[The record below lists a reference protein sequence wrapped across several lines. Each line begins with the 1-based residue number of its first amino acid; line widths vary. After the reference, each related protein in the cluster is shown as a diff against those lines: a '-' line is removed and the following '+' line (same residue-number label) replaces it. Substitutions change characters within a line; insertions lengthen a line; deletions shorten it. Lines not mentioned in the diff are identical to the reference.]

1 MKNKINLKMDFTKY
15 LIPML
20 LCPPLIFLPPRQA
33 LAQFD
38 DEMSDN
44 AGTGDNGSTNFDE
57 RSGFGGRGRPPG
69 TSENSGLDKNKDEN
83 GLLDK
88 NQKNKIAQASLEE
101 INDKNFPELIDSFDY
116 NNAEIT
122 DVIKAISELTGKNFI
137 IDPAVRGKIT
147 IIAPTKITV
156 AEAYRAFLSALAIT
170 GYTIVPSG
178 GFLKVKSSRAAQR
191 DNIETYSGSYF
202 PNSDQMIT
210 RIIHLKHIS
219 AEQVSRELRILN
231 SKDGELSA
239 YPQTNS
245 LILSDYGANIERVM
259 KIINQLDVPGFE
271 EKLVVIPIKY
281 AKSKDIAELINKI
294 VNKDSSSNKS
304 GAGSFSAGVPR
315 FGGSPSGSRTTQGGS
330 GSAYFMVIPDD
341 RTNSL
346 IVVGNTQGID
356 RVRKLISQLDFKIR
370 PEDAGGVYVY
380 YVKFGEAEKIAQT
393 LNGIAK
399 DNKPATGG
407 SSLGGPGGGPAALA
421 QQEVFG
427 GDVKI
432 AADKETNSLIITASK
447 QDYEVVL
454 NLLSKIDRARDQ
466 VFVEAIILE
475 LGLEEKGNYG
485 VGYFKFD
492 KESGGVGRAGFN
504 GIGDITSLLS
514 PAAAVDGALLGFGSK
529 TPVEITTPAGKQ
541 TIPDLVGFLKFLKT
555 VGHTNVL
562 STPQILALN
571 NEEAEIEVGQEVA
584 TSLSTNTGANGITTS
599 TPTFKDATLK
609 LSIKPFISPT
619 SDQIR
624 MKVEQKTGV
633 PVQGSIKD
641 TLSIAK
647 RSIKTNIVVPDGDT
661 AVLGGLVDNQE
672 TESVTKIPVLGDIPI
687 LGWLFKSRTI
697 KKTKVNLLVLLTPK
711 IIRSIKDNADLRDK
725 KLSDR
730 IDFIKQTGG
739 RDPFG
744 KKIDTLPRRVSGKS
758 GANESSTTNPY
769 NADEPIRTAL
779 EEETPASQTSEETAK
794 LESEKKAKQKRLD
807 EKLED
812 KVEQLEEEEF
822 DNTTTNPKDLDDEF
836 ESNENEKVV
845 K

>member
-1 MKNKINLKMDFTKY
+1 MKNIFKY
-15 LIPML
+15 MIPVL
-20 LCPPLIFLPPRQA
+20 LCPCILWS
-33 LAQFD
+33 QFD
-38 DEMSDN
+38 EEFGGGGVQPSPPANDLHPI
-44 AGTGDNGSTNFDE
+44 GGS
-57 RSGFGGRGRPPG
+57 FGGRGNGIPPG
-69 TSENSGLDKNKDEN
+69 SSSASGAAGADNSPLNKM
-83 GLLDK
+83 
-88 NQKNKIAQASLEE
+88 QKNKLAQASLEE

-147 IIAPTKITV
+147 IIAPTKISV
-156 AEAYRAFLSALAIT
+156 SEAYRAFLSALAIN
-170 GYTIVPSG
+170 GYTVVPSG
-178 GFLKVKSSRAAQR
+178 GFLKVKSSRNAQR

-231 SKDGELSA
+231 SKDGELSP

-281 AKSKDIAELINKI
+281 AKAKDIAELVNKI
-294 VNKDSSSNKS
+294 VNKDSSSSK
-304 GAGSFSAGVPR
+304 GGGSFSAGVPR
-315 FGGSPSGSRTTQGGS
+315 FGGGSSMGGPRTTQGSS

-346 IVVGNTQGID
+346 IVVGNTQGIE

-370 PEDAGGVYVY
+370 PEDSGGVYVY
-380 YVKFGEAEKIAQT
+380 YVKYGEADKISQT
-393 LNGIAK
+393 LMGVAK
-399 DNKPATGG
+399 DSKPAGG
-407 SSLGGPGGGPAALA
+407 GGPGGMAPPAAQA
-421 QQEVFG
+421 PQEIFG

-466 VFVEAIILE
+466 VYVEAIIME
-475 LGLEEKGNYG
+475 LGLDEASKFGI
-485 VGYFKFD
+485 GYYKFD
-492 KESGGVGRAGFN
+492 GQSQGLGRMGFN
-504 GIGDITSLLS
+504 GLGNDLQSIMTPGG
-514 PAAAVDGALLGFGSK
+514 PVDGALLGFGSK
-529 TPVEITTPAGKQ
+529 TPVTITTPSGATQ
-541 TIPDLVGFLKFLKT
+541 TIPDLIGFLKFLKT
-555 VGHTNVL
+555 VGHTNIL

-584 TSLSTNTGANGITTS
+584 TSMQTNTGANGITTS
-599 TPTFKDATLK
+599 SPTFKDATLK
-609 LSIKPFISPT
+609 LKIKPFISPAT
-619 SDQIR
+619 DQIR

-633 PVQGSIKD
+633 PIQGSIKD

-647 RSIKTNIVVPDGDT
+647 RSITTNIVVPNGDT
-661 AVLGGLVDNQE
+661 AILGGLVDDQE
-672 TESVTKIPVLGDIPI
+672 TEVVTKIPVLGDIPI
-687 LGWLFKSRTI
+687 LGWLFKSRELKK
-697 KKTKVNLLVLLTPK
+697 KKTNLLVFITPK
-711 IIRSIKDNADLRDK
+711 IIRTATENAELRDR
-725 KLSDR
+725 KLSER

-744 KKIDTLPRRVSGKS
+744 KKIDSMSRRISKGT
-758 GANESSTTNPY
+758 EETRDTTNST
-769 NADEPIRTAL
+769 EPIHSGRTEVEPNIQQNITPPPAKEAAPVTPRQQKL
-779 EEETPASQTSEETAK
+779 EEKIQ
-794 LESEKKAKQKRLD
+794 
-807 EKLED
+807 
-812 KVEQLEEEEF
+812 QLEK
-822 DNTTTNPKDLDDEF
+822 NPDIMKEIDESPKKLDDEF
-836 ESNENEKVV
+836 KTSEEGKVV
-845 K
+845 Q